1 MRGKLRDKAREKQS
15 EHIPYVLDV
24 FVESGDPEQDMDVS
38 GLFDRSALQG
48 VYEDRASVLSLKPSE
63 SDRRGG
69 YNFST
74 LLDRDAVLE
83 YSMSKRLSGDLGV
96 SDITRLRALESKYGI
111 AESQTIQVSE
121 FDTDGSLLGGP
132 HSGIQREPGQK
143 YYYKAEASY
152 NTSISGKNKSQIEA
166 NMESIQGM
174 KAQLR
179 KLKSS
184 KGGWGLLHARASK
197 NEQIEILEKKIKNT
211 EMLNGKVY
219 NINIDIRG
227 EYNEHLWSS
236 KQQSNK
242 AAPQLS
248 DTQLAIAKATSK
260 KEAKEKAFAA
270 KIPAGK
276 TGGKPSSGGP
286 GNLNSSTKGTQ
297 RSASTGVHQN
307 VNVIKSSKK
316 VGYKGTRTR

>member
-1 MRGKLRDKAREKQS
+1 
-15 EHIPYVLDV
+15 
-24 FVESGDPEQDMDVS
+24 
-38 GLFDRSALQG
+38 
-48 VYEDRASVLSLKPSE
+48 
-63 SDRRGG
+63 
-69 YNFST
+69 
-74 LLDRDAVLE
+74 
-83 YSMSKRLSGDLGV
+83 
-96 SDITRLRALESKYGI
+96 
-111 AESQTIQVSE
+111 
-121 FDTDGSLLGGP
+121 
-132 HSGIQREPGQK
+132 
-143 YYYKAEASY
+143 
-152 NTSISGKNKSQIEA
+152 
-166 NMESIQGM
+166 
-174 KAQLR
+174 
-179 KLKSS
+179 
-184 KGGWGLLHARASK
+184 
-197 NEQIEILEKKIKNT
+197 
-211 EMLNGKVY
+211 MLNGKVY

-276 TGGKPSSGGP
+276 TGGNPSSGGP